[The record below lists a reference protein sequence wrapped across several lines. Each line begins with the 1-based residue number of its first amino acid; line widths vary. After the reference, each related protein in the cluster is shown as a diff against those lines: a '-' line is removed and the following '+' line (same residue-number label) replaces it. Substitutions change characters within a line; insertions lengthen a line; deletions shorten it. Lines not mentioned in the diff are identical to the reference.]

1 MKTNSNKKVLH
12 MFNNTTIKKDT
23 SIKND
28 LSHNTSI
35 QNDISHNTSIQND
48 ISQKSIT
55 CDISLGSA
63 KYISNNERSVLNK
76 QMNN

>member
-1 MKTNSNKKVLH
+1 MKTNSNKKVVH

-23 SIKND
+23 SIK
-28 LSHNTSI
+28 
-35 QNDISHNTSIQND
+35 NDISHNTSIQND

>member
-1 MKTNSNKKVLH
+1 

-28 LSHNTSI
+28 LSHNTSL
-35 QNDISHNTSIQND
+35 QND

-55 CDISLGSA
+55 CDISMGSA

-76 QMNN
+76 